1 MDFPKSIKSFVL
13 HDVRGKWTYKGKD
26 LRSAHYIRV
35 GSRMSLFISTE
46 SDVEGNLTYVI
57 RLRDSAITGIT
68 SLEEA
73 VRIVEEI
80 IDENADFI
88 SQYTMLTE

>member
-1 MDFPKSIKSFVL
+1 MEFPKSIKSFVL

-46 SDVEGNLTYVI
+46 SDVEGNLSYVI
-57 RLRDSAITGIT
+57 RLRESAITGI
-68 SLEEA
+68 SSIEEA

>member
-1 MDFPKSIKSFVL
+1 MEFPKNIKSFVL

-46 SDVEGNLTYVI
+46 ADVEGNLSYVI
-57 RLRDSAITGIT
+57 RLRESAITGIT

>member
-1 MDFPKSIKSFVL
+1 MEFPKSIKGFVL
-13 HDVRGKWTYKGKD
+13 HDVRGKWTYKGKE

-35 GSRMSLFISTE
+35 GSRMSLFIGTE
-46 SDVEGNLTYVI
+46 ADMEGNLSYVI
-57 RLRDSAITGIT
+57 RLRDSAITGIP

-73 VRIVEEI
+73 IRVAEEVI
-80 IDENADFI
+80 AENEGFI

>member
-1 MDFPKSIKSFVL
+1 MEFPKSIKSFVL

-46 SDVEGNLTYVI
+46 SDVEGNLSYVI
-57 RLRDSAITGIT
+57 RLRESAITGIT